1 MQFLFVKVN
10 KISVKVGG
18 IFGKAT
24 ELKELRLKVGLKQ
37 REVADIFEISK
48 NYLSMIESGKRN
60 CSEKLYTELKEYYE
74 TMNQTE
80 GLEAIF
86 DYVRIRIPSH
96 NAKHV
101 IENVLLMDFESFYEK
116 PTGLFG
122 YIIMYEYDNIR
133 VLLSKNGDDRGILI
147 ELAGQGCRNY
157 EYVLNELD
165 QKWLDFFTRCMLVDG
180 VVKRIDI
187 AINDYVEY
195 FALSEIV
202 RKRKKQEFDSRFK
215 KSRVIDSTND
225 VEEIS
230 EGITIYFGTRN
241 SLVYFCFYQ
250 KNYEIANREK
260 IPVEEVDVKNRYE
273 IRLHSEKAQ
282 KFIEFYLE
290 DTYLLRSARSVI
302 SQQLCFFEKKRNGD
316 LQIWSKWQR
325 FVGATKYVDLSMQV
339 KKPSFERKLRWLGY
353 FCAQAMK
360 MADIAGGQE
369 GFNYLAEI
377 IRDVELSEKNKKI
390 LAQHLAE
397 SHDIL
402 SENGRLI
409 ASKTGEIIC

>member
-48 NYLSMIESGKRN
+48 NYLSMIESGKRK

-96 NAKHV
+96 NAKYV
-101 IENVLLMDFESFYEK
+101 IENILLMDFENFYEK

-122 YIIMYEYDNIR
+122 YFIMYEYDNIR

-195 FALSEIV
+195 FALSEIA

-302 SQQLCFFEKKRNGD
+302 SQQLCFFEKK
-316 LQIWSKWQR
+316 
-325 FVGATKYVDLSMQV
+325 
-339 KKPSFERKLRWLGY
+339 
-353 FCAQAMK
+353 
-360 MADIAGGQE
+360 
-369 GFNYLAEI
+369 
-377 IRDVELSEKNKKI
+377 
-390 LAQHLAE
+390 
-397 SHDIL
+397 
-402 SENGRLI
+402 
-409 ASKTGEIIC
+409 